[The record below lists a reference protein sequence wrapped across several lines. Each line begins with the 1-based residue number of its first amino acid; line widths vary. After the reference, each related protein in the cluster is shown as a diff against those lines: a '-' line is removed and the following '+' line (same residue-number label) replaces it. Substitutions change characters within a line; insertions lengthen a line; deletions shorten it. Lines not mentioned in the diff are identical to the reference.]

1 MGETIVRG
9 ARADDEAIWRDLWGQ
24 YVRFYESEVPEAVTA
39 HTWARILG
47 QQQGFVG
54 RVSERDGR
62 VVGFSVSIVHA
73 RSWTSAPACYLEDL
87 FVDPAV
93 RGSGAGRALIEDLIA
108 LGRERGWARVYWHT
122 RQSNAVARRLYDRFT
137 AADDFVRY
145 KVAVE

>member
-1 MGETIVRG
+1 MGKTVVRW
-9 ARADDEAIWRDLWGQ
+9 ARAEDEATWRNLWQQ
-24 YVRFYESEVPEAVTA
+24 YVRFYESEVAENVTA
-39 HTWARILG
+39 HTWARIMG
-47 QQQGFVG
+47 QAEGMIG
-54 RVSERDGR
+54 RVAERDGH

-73 RSWTSAPACYLEDL
+73 RSWTVEPACYLEDL

-93 RGSGAGRALIEDLIA
+93 RGSGAGRALIDDLLA

-145 KVAVE
+145 TVAVE